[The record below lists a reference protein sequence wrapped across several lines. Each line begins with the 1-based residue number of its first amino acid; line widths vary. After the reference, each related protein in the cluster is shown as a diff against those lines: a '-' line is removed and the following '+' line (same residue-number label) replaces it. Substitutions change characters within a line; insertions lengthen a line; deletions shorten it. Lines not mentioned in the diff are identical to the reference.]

1 MQNQYEE
8 KIKLYEDKI
17 KTIRAD
23 MLEENQ
29 TNLERIQ
36 NEKDIWE

>member
-17 KTIRAD
+17 KTIRTD

-29 TNLERIQ
+29 SNLDRIQ
-36 NEKDIWE
+36 NEKDLWE